1 MLKQARDADWVD
13 YASVTALKMAA
24 LRLARKGFAKRDD
37 EQMAAFRQFVMQ
49 EGESLYWQAAFDALH
64 AYQIG
69 EDEMRWGWPV
79 WPEAYQS
86 VDTPEVKA
94 FCETHADEVDFYLW
108 LQWLAYSQF
117 AACWQVSGAITCR
130 SVCIAI
136 WPSAWRKVGRR
147 HGVTVNFTV

>member
-1 MLKQARDADWVD
+1 
-13 YASVTALKMAA
+13 MAA

-37 EQMAAFRQFVMQ
+37 DQMAAFRQFVAQ

-64 AYQIG
+64 AHQVK

-94 FCETHADEVDFYLW
+94 FCKTHADEVDFYLW

-117 AACWQVSGAITCR
+117 AACWQVSRGYNMPIGLYRDLAVGVAEGGAET
-130 SVCIAI
+130 
-136 WPSAWRKVGRR
+136 
-147 HGVTVNFTV
+147 GVTVSFTA

>member
-1 MLKQARDADWVD
+1 
-13 YASVTALKMAA
+13 
-24 LRLARKGFAKRDD
+24 
-37 EQMAAFRQFVMQ
+37 
-49 EGESLYWQAAFDALH
+49 
-64 AYQIG
+64 
-69 EDEMRWGWPV
+69 MRWGWPV

-147 HGVTVNFTV
+147 PV